1 MNHVKFIFKC
11 APKRHLVGEMVH
23 FRKYFHLGKV
33 QRMINI
39 NLVKREFPEIFRVF
53 ISGCSSSGKTHFAR
67 NLLSEGLFKCS
78 RVYYFHPDINET
90 FPIDWEDTL
99 DLPVVI
105 KTNLP
110 SQKDILSYPEYSC
123 LVIDDLYTQASVSK
137 DIDYLFRVL
146 SSKKKLHVIIMT
158 QRYFAEKGNSLN
170 IRNSSNFHV
179 LMTNSDARI
188 NHRVGH
194 TMLLKNEIEIAEKA
208 NSMKLYPYIFIDRT
222 NQGRVSDVQVY
233 TEIFGPYKRAI
244 YNSMICVILSE
255 QDFKTQFEIL
265 DNSSAVKHGD
275 SNKRQKL
282 HKSPTSK
289 RESSESSE
297 DSSNSFY
304 RSRFRERKNLNRKID
319 QALRR
324 YKQRSIL

>member
-1 MNHVKFIFKC
+1 
-11 APKRHLVGEMVH
+11 
-23 FRKYFHLGKV
+23 
-33 QRMINI
+33 MINI
-39 NLVKREFPEIFRVF
+39 NLVNREFPEIFRVF

-67 NLLSEGLFKCS
+67 KLLSEGLFKCS

-90 FPIDWEDTL
+90 FPIDWEETL

-179 LMTNSDARI
+179 LLTNSDARI
-188 NHRVGH
+188 NIRVAH
-194 TMLLKNEIEIAEKA
+194 TMLLKKEIEIAEKQ
-208 NSMKLYPYIFIDRT
+208 NSRKLYPYIFIDRT
-222 NQGRVSDVQVY
+222 NQARVSGLQVY
-233 TEIFGPYKRAI
+233 TEIFGRFKKVV
-244 YNSMICVILSE
+244 YNSMICVVLSE
-255 QDFKTQFEIL
+255 KDFETQFKIL
-265 DNSSAVKHGD
+265 DETSAVKNED
-275 SNKRQKL
+275 ESEII
-282 HKSPTSK
+282 SK
-289 RESSESSE
+289 TDRKNERDQSGQNITAS
-297 DSSNSFY
+297 SSNSKY
-304 RSRFRERKNLNRKID
+304 YTSKIRERQNLDRKIN

-324 YKQRSIL
+324 YKQRTFL